1 MPELGAKESRS
12 LPGEEMEG
20 SQARAVS
27 WGIPEEWTA

>member
-1 MPELGAKESRS
+1 MPELGAESRS

-27 WGIPEEWTA
+27 WGVPEEGAA